1 MFSLLVNIRVAD
13 PHNFFA
19 DPAVVLPIRVQL
31 LSQCRSG
38 SSLKNFVIK
47 LHYEE
52 FAVLQMKKTKRLLI
66 SKKKPI
72 GLVQIYFTFFFI
84 KLQLLLL
91 DQDSGE
97 ERK

>member
-66 SKKKPI
+66 SKKNHRAGPNLFYI
-72 GLVQIYFTFFFI
+72 FFI